1 MPANHRSPIEQKGDA
16 MKARRYVVGQGCVF
30 IIMQSIILGFLILF
44 TLDVNA
50 MEIDAKDAQA
60 EMGKTSMTLKRV
72 HSGGSD
78 YIFHMSWDSS
88 ANSWK
93 LISFEKDY
101 GYGWR
106 PEAKMP
112 IGVDWA
118 GSAVWGKYLY
128 VVGGSGHCDKISI
141 YNSLTNQWTQRTVYW
156 MGYLLRAAACSS
168 KIYIFDTSDA
178 GCPMWIYDLDTKT
191 MSSLSITP
199 PNLKWTSEPA
209 VSNDKIYFFGG
220 YGPKNT
226 VWEFN
231 PQTFAFKKKADL
243 PTAGYAASTAVLN
256 EKIYVIGG
264 NYRRDKIEVYDPK
277 ANTWEPSLS
286 FAGLSLSGW
295 DTAAPVGNKIVIT
308 DAETGN
314 TFLFNPVSQ
323 ALTTQESLP
332 EIRYDYLTGESLGG
346 RLYVAGG
353 EGARNRLDSFKPG
366 LTKSSATTW
375 SPQSEMQ
382 VSTTSKFDYEAKEA
396 QHMRRMEEVRRES
409 KKVE

>member
-1 MPANHRSPIEQKGDA
+1 MQ
-16 MKARRYVVGQGCVF
+16 F
-30 IIMQSIILGFLILF
+30 IALSLLVLF

-50 MEIDAKDAQA
+50 MDIDAKDAQA
-60 EMGKTSMTLKRV
+60 EMGKTTMTLRRV

-78 YIFHMSWDSS
+78 YIFHMSWDSG
-88 ANSWK
+88 ANQWK
-93 LISFEKDY
+93 LVSFEPDQ

-112 IGVDWA
+112 TGTYWA
-118 GSAVWGKYLY
+118 GSAVWGKNLY
-128 VVGGSGHCDKISI
+128 VVGGSGHYDKISI
-141 YNSLTNQWTQRTVYW
+141 YNSLTNQWTQRTVDW
-156 MGYLLRAAACSS
+156 MGFLLRAAAYLS

-178 GCPMWIYDLDTKT
+178 GDPGWIYDLNTKT
-191 MSSLSITP
+191 MSSMPGTP
-199 PNLKWTSEPA
+199 PNLEWTSEPA
-209 VSNDKIYFFGG
+209 VYNGKIYFFGG
-220 YGPKNT
+220 YGPLNS

-231 PQTFAFKKKADL
+231 PETFTFKKKANL
-243 PTAGYAASTAVLN
+243 PTAGYASSTAVLN

-277 ANTWEPSLS
+277 TNTWGSSLS

-295 DTAAPVGNKIVIT
+295 DTAAPIGGKIVIT

-314 TFLFNPVSQ
+314 TFLFNPVTKT
-323 ALTTQESLP
+323 LTTQESMP

-366 LTKSSATTW
+366 LTKSSAITW
-375 SPQSEMQ
+375 SPHSEMQ
-382 VSTTSKFDYEAKEA
+382 VSTTAKADYEAKEA
-396 QHMRRMEEVRRES
+396 QHLRRMEEVRRES
-409 KKVE
+409 KN